1 VLDGVAAPLEGGVVP
16 LSPCGEGYLC
26 AGAWVVGME
35 VVWSV
40 LVSEG
45 VISVV
50 LEGGCLVTMGG

>member
-1 VLDGVAAPLEGGVVP
+1 
-16 LSPCGEGYLC
+16 LC

-40 LVSEG
+40 LDLVSEG

-50 LEGGCLVTMGG
+50 LEGGCLVTMGGWA